1 VEQDA
6 LLMSV
11 MRGLG
16 AAWRALRLYPASSP
30 MTVEAATR
38 VCQAVEAYV
47 QAEPSLKLDV
57 VREGFVLRGL
67 DGVLTAPGV
76 ADLTDALGAHGVGE
90 VHFVAP
96 PTPDEVLVLLG
107 AALLRPQELHERG
120 GMQTVLS
127 AEGVG
132 AIRVVSVVLS
142 KVETPPE
149 IPEEEADKFLAE
161 LAADSAR
168 LAVWLRSLLASD
180 DEGLTEG
187 IQTLATAAGDVSVFG
202 ATLAEAFSELDG
214 DDKDRLLEASI
225 YLDGIEDIMAEML
238 ANLSAVEL
246 TAAIRGGRYG
256 GNLSGL
262 SFALTALPVGDR
274 ADELARETEDALRAA
289 DAGEDELG
297 LLRHLIEVRR
307 SGGPT
312 RSLAEAEPRFRAI
325 VDDARLHPDQ
335 FDAIIGELDA
345 RRHFDKRTVG
355 LMLRLLDAADDAIAY
370 SRMLGALA
378 RSVPHLLE
386 IGEPQLALSVIRE
399 VSQRSVASDK
409 PWPGLDALF
418 ARAMEQACGPES
430 MSALLGMVCSDPTT
444 VDYAKELVTL
454 GGEAAARSL
463 ASASVAAPMEN
474 SLECAE
480 WVLGR
485 RLPELIAPEAPTVEA
500 RHAAKLAEMCA
511 LDGGSVCLQA
521 LTQLAMR
528 SEDRVRSETAR
539 GVANAGGPAMTAV
552 MPRLLR
558 DESSSVAMVAAR
570 ALARNGSHEA
580 MSMIGRRLGE
590 YEGSKDLTAAKEMVG
605 LLAASAQPVA
615 EATLT
620 DLAGKGSFL
629 RKGRGSGLRRL
640 AQDALDAKRAKGGA

>member
-6 LLMSV
+6 LLMNV

-16 AAWRALRLYPASSP
+16 SAWRALRLYPASSP
-30 MTVEAATR
+30 MTMEAAQR
-38 VCQAVEAYV
+38 VCEAVDSYV

-57 VREGFVLRGL
+57 VREGFILRGL
-67 DGVLTAPGV
+67 DGVLSAPGV
-76 ADLTDALGAHGVGE
+76 PDLTDALGAHGVGE
-90 VHFVAP
+90 LHFVAP
-96 PTPDEVLVLLG
+96 PTPNEVLVLLG
-107 AALLRPQELHERG
+107 AALLRPQELQERG

-132 AIRVVSVVLS
+132 AIKVVSVVLS

-187 IQTLATAAGDVSVFG
+187 ILTLATAAGDVSVFG
-202 ATLAEAFSELDG
+202 KTLAEAFLELDG
-214 DDKDRLLEASI
+214 EDKDRLLEASI
-225 YLDGIEDIMAEML
+225 HLDGIRDVLVEML
-238 ANLSAVEL
+238 ANLSSVEL

-256 GNLSGL
+256 HSLSGL
-262 SFALTALPVGDR
+262 SFALTALPVGER
-274 ADELARETEDALRAA
+274 SNELAREVEDALRAA
-289 DAGEDELG
+289 DAGEPELQ
-297 LLRHLIEVRR
+297 LLRQLIDTRR
-307 SGGPT
+307 ADGVPT
-312 RSLAEAEPRFRAI
+312 PLVDADPLYRAM

-335 FDAIIGELDA
+335 FDAVISELDE
-345 RRHFDKRTVG
+345 RRHIDGRTLT
-355 LMLRLLDAADDAIAY
+355 LMLRLLDTADDSTAY
-370 SRMLGALA
+370 ARMLDALA

-386 IGEPQLALSVIRE
+386 IGDPQLALTVIRE

-418 ARAMEQACGPES
+418 ARAMEEACGPAS
-430 MSALLGMVCSDPTT
+430 MSALLGMVCADAST
-444 VDYAKELVTL
+444 VDYAKELVAL
-454 GGEAAARSL
+454 GGEAASRSL
-463 ASASVAAPMEN
+463 ASASIAAPMEN

-485 RLPELIAPEAPTVEA
+485 RLPELLAPEAPVVDA

-511 LDGGSVCLQA
+511 LDGSSVCLQA
-521 LTQLAMR
+521 LTHLTQR

-539 GVANAGGPAMTAV
+539 GVANAGGPAMSAV

-580 MSMIGRRLGE
+580 MSMVARRLAE

-605 LLAASAQPVA
+605 LLAASPLPIA
-615 EATLT
+615 ETTLT
-620 DLAGKGSFL
+620 ELAGKGSFL